1 MEKIYGVSFK
11 DGQVMYATSFE
22 NTEDAQK
29 WLRTEEY
36 DFRERELLT
45 AEEACEVLEVSEN
58 ESLEDTIEYYEDCR
72 RSNILNENK

>member
-22 NTEDAQK
+22 NMEDAQK
-29 WLRTEEY
+29 WLETEEY

-45 AEEACEVLEVSEN
+45 PEEACEVLEV
-58 ESLEDTIEYYEDCR
+58 LEDTIEYYEDCR
-72 RSNILNENK
+72 RSNIFNENR